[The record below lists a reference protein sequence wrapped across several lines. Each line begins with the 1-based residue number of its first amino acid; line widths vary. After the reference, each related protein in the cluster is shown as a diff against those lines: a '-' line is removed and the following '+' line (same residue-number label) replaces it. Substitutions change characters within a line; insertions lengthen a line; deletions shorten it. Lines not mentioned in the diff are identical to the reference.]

1 MEIESCLLWKFVK
14 TRINSLSL
22 SLSFSV
28 EILAE
33 LDSSDLDLDFKLDSQ
48 GSRVNLLTRD

>member
-33 LDSSDLDLDFKLDSQ
+33 LDSSDLDLDLKLDSQ